1 MTPDKIDEYI
11 KKKQRKNATVNIHF
25 KDRDTITGMF
35 IQGNDYEEL
44 KSKNFWRVVSKQNSE
59 QWKET
64 KDMNLARVFNG
75 ASFTRLSE
83 DEV

>member
-11 KKKQRKNATVNIHF
+11 KKKQRKNAAVNIHF

-44 KSKNFWRVVSKQNSE
+44 KSKNFWRVVNSPYLAEWKQ
-59 QWKET
+59 T
-64 KDMNLARVFNG
+64 KNEGLAKIFSGV
-75 ASFTRLSE
+75 AFTRLT
-83 DEV
+83 DDN